1 MEPQRIFEELTK
13 ADELQTHLGI
23 SKENVVKASY
33 MEVSNSPMI
42 EVIKDVING
51 VANNKATNTVF
62 QGILKKVSDKSSKDY
77 GNTYQVYQL
86 SELL

>member
-1 MEPQRIFEELTK
+1 MEPQRIFEELMK
-13 ADELQTHLGI
+13 ADELQMHLGI
-23 SKENVVKASY
+23 SKEDVVKASY

-62 QGILKKVSDKSSKDY
+62 QGILKKVSD
-77 GNTYQVYQL
+77 
-86 SELL
+86 

>member
-1 MEPQRIFEELTK
+1 MEPQRIFEELMK

-23 SKENVVKASY
+23 SKEDVVKDSY

-62 QGILKKVSDKSSKDY
+62 QGILKKVSD
-77 GNTYQVYQL
+77 
-86 SELL
+86 

>member
-1 MEPQRIFEELTK
+1 MEPQRIFEELMK
-13 ADELQTHLGI
+13 ADELQKHLGI

-62 QGILKKVSDKSSKDY
+62 QGILKKVSD
-77 GNTYQVYQL
+77 
-86 SELL
+86 

>member
-1 MEPQRIFEELTK
+1 MEPQRIFEELMK
-13 ADELQTHLGI
+13 ADKLQTHLGI
-23 SKENVVKASY
+23 NKEDVAKASY

-62 QGILKKVSDKSSKDY
+62 QGILKKVSD
-77 GNTYQVYQL
+77 
-86 SELL
+86 

>member
-1 MEPQRIFEELTK
+1 MEPQRIFEELMK

-23 SKENVVKASY
+23 SKEDVAKANY
-33 MEVSNSPMI
+33 METSNNPMI

-62 QGILKKVSDKSSKDY
+62 QGILKKVSD
-77 GNTYQVYQL
+77 
-86 SELL
+86 

>member
-1 MEPQRIFEELTK
+1 MEPQRIFEELMK
-13 ADELQTHLGI
+13 SDELQTHLGI
-23 SKENVVKASY
+23 SKEDVAKASY

-62 QGILKKVSDKSSKDY
+62 QGILKKVSD
-77 GNTYQVYQL
+77 
-86 SELL
+86 

>member
-1 MEPQRIFEELTK
+1 MEPQRIFEELMK
-13 ADELQTHLGI
+13 ADELQTLLGI

>member
-1 MEPQRIFEELTK
+1 MEPQRIFEELMK

-51 VANNKATNTVF
+51 VLIIKRR
-62 QGILKKVSDKSSKDY
+62 ILYSKEY
-77 GNTYQVYQL
+77 
-86 SELL
+86 

>member
-1 MEPQRIFEELTK
+1 MK

-23 SKENVVKASY
+23 SKEDVAKASY
-33 MEVSNSPMI
+33 MEVSNNPMI

-62 QGILKKVSDKSSKDY
+62 QGILKKVSD
-77 GNTYQVYQL
+77 
-86 SELL
+86 

>member
-1 MEPQRIFEELTK
+1 MEPQRIFEELMK

-51 VANNKATNTVF
+51 VANNKAANTVF
-62 QGILKKVSDKSSKDY
+62 QGILKKVSD
-77 GNTYQVYQL
+77 
-86 SELL
+86 

>member
-1 MEPQRIFEELTK
+1 MEPKKIFEELMK
-13 ADELQTHLGI
+13 ADELQTRLGI
-23 SKENVVKASY
+23 SKEDVVKASY

-62 QGILKKVSDKSSKDY
+62 QGILKKVSD
-77 GNTYQVYQL
+77 
-86 SELL
+86 

>member
-1 MEPQRIFEELTK
+1 MEPQRIFEELMK